1 MGYSDFVLSD
11 SEQSSAG
18 KLTGLI
24 LALQRATHAT
34 LRLLSARLADENL
47 TPSEINALANLA
59 DGRVRSVGEVAA
71 LTGTKPT
78 TLTSVLDR
86 LSGRGY
92 LSRELDPADRRSFL
106 IHLSPEGERVSHLAR
121 AAIESIEESA
131 TSSLAQADVAG
142 FMKVLR
148 AFEEVSQ

>member
-1 MGYSDFVLSD
+1 MLSEN
-11 SEQSSAG
+11 EQSSVG
-18 KLTGLI
+18 KPTGLI
-24 LALQRATHAT
+24 LPLQRATHAT
-34 LRLLSARLADENL
+34 LRLLAARLADENL

-92 LSRELDPADRRSFL
+92 LRRELDPADRRSFL
-106 IHLSPEGERVSHLAR
+106 LHLSPEGDRVARLAR
-121 AAIESIEESA
+121 AAIESIEEAA
-131 TSSLAQADVAG
+131 TASLAQADVAG
-142 FMKVLR
+142 FIKVLR
-148 AFEEVSQ
+148 ALEEVSQ